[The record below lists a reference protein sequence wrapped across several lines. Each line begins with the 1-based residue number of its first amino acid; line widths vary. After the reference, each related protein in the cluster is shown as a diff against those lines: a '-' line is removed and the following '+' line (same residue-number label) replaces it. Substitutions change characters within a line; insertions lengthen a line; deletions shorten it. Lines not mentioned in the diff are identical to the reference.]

1 MCTSL
6 NQEDHDLI
14 YSFLNMG
21 WRNWFLYEIAKRS
34 ICFVYWFFPGKAH
47 GQAVKIFVLRKWKAH
62 EFNNNHSHQ
71 HHHHH
76 GHTISNIILIIVVI
90 TITSSK
96 VLRQHIAGLAQSE
109 PCTVHTHCTARPRCI
124 TLSKIQNNRQFKER
138 LKDYY
143 ACALSCRSSLTIFI
157 IAVLYNLRILTQLT
171 PHLPAMSL
179 PSTETFHPSLREG
192 QGMHLIQ
199 H

>member
-1 MCTSL
+1 MILQKKSTALFIGSIPERPMANLSESL
-6 NQEDHDLI
+6 FFVQRKIFCHFQLV
-14 YSFLNMG
+14 LLG
-21 WRNWFLYEIAKRS
+21 QLEIALPTSFSLSPLAAPSSSSWLSSPSPQLQSPQATHSRS
-34 ICFVYWFFPGKAH
+34 C
-47 GQAVKIFVLRKWKAH
+47 
-62 EFNNNHSHQ
+62 
-71 HHHHH
+71 
-76 GHTISNIILIIVVI
+76 TIRTL
-90 TITSSK
+90 
-96 VLRQHIAGLAQSE
+96 
-109 PCTVHTHCTARPRCI
+109 HTHCTARPRCI

-138 LKDYY
+138 LTDYY

-157 IAVLYNLRILTQLT
+157 IALLYNLRILTQLT